1 MRIGIVDDH
10 PLFRLGLR
18 NALSEHADVRVRWDV
33 ASAGEARRRLSEAP
47 VDVVLMDVNLGDLM
61 DGIDATRAIVRA
73 HPNTPVVMM
82 SATVDDHV
90 VFAAGKAGAAGY
102 LAKDVQA
109 EELVESLRALLGGSR
124 THYRRASGDLLQRFR
139 KGRATKGGGR
149 SLYQPHQ
156 LLSGR
161 ESEVLAQIR
170 AGRTNREIAARLGI
184 AQTTVNKHVQK
195 ILKKLE
201 ARNRAQAASL
211 FQDVMRRTL
220 PTVEGTKEA

>member
-18 NALSEHADVRVRWDV
+18 NALAGQADVRVRWDV
-33 ASAGEARRRLSEAP
+33 ASAGDARHRLSETP

-73 HPNTPVVMM
+73 HPNTSVVMM

-102 LAKDVQA
+102 LAKDAQP

-124 THYRRASGDLLQRFR
+124 THLRRASGDLLQRFR
-139 KGRATKGGGR
+139 KRRTSKDGGR
-149 SLYQPHQ
+149 SLHQPHQ

-211 FQDVMRRTL
+211 FADVVRRAL
-220 PTVEGTKEA
+220 PPVEGTKEA